1 MKLRTYKQAGFTII
15 ELMIVV
21 LIAGVLAAVA
31 LPSYSNFV
39 KDNCLTTSTNL
50 IVSSFQQARSEAI
63 KRRTNVTITATGGNW
78 ATGWSITL
86 NEDRDGD
93 SVLDTG
99 EDYDGDGAID
109 SAALVRTITVSC
121 SSTITES
128 TSGDSTFIYGSDG
141 FIDAAGTFD
150 LCDDRTGE
158 TGRQVTLSNTGRPNT
173 NSKFT
178 GCS

>member
-1 MKLRTYKQAGFTII
+1 MKIKLHNQTGFTII
-15 ELMIVV
+15 ELMTVV

-31 LPSYSNFV
+31 VPSYSNFV

-63 KRRTNVTITATGGNW
+63 KRRTDVTITASGGNW
-78 ATGWSITL
+78 ASGWDITL

-93 SVLDTG
+93 SVLDSG

-109 SAALVRTITVSC
+109 AAALVRTVTLTCENTTVTEA
-121 SSTITES
+121 SS
-128 TSGDSTFIYGSDG
+128 DSTFVYGSDG
-141 FIDAAGTFD
+141 FIDSSGTFNI
-150 LCDDRTGE
+150 CDGRTGE
-158 TGRQVTLSNTGRPNT
+158 TGRQVALSTTGRPNT
-173 NSKFT
+173 NSKYT